1 MQKIELLCR
10 FLTYN
15 IDRLLVQKSLKNPLL
30 NNDET
35 ALKVTTATG
44 VVTTR

>member
-35 ALKVTTATG
+35 ALKVTAASTA
-44 VVTTR
+44 VMTR